1 MENTDAVR
9 GIIDKNVNKF
19 PAIVHEVCKRYS
31 TLYLNS
37 IISVEMDHFY
47 TMYKR
52 GKSITPNTTLKISS
66 SRDVLES
73 DFKYSLLEALHD
85 GLSNSD
91 SDYNSFA
98 ITRYHINGNDIFLRV
113 MLCTEDDLKNL
124 GSIYYSSLNYE
135 KIVDTRNKEQEYLQ
149 KMEEARYKF
158 REKHKILAKIKDF
171 LNL

>member
-1 MENTDAVR
+1 MENNDAVC

-37 IISVEMDHFY
+37 IISVEIDRFY
-47 TMYKR
+47 TMYKH

-66 SRDVLES
+66 SSDVLKS

-85 GLSNSD
+85 GLSNND
-91 SDYNSFA
+91 SNYNSFA
-98 ITRYHINGNDIFLRV
+98 ITRYYMNGNVMFLRV
-113 MLCTEDDLKNL
+113 MLCTEEDLKNM

-158 REKHKILAKIKDF
+158 KEKHKILAKIKDF